1 MQPCS
6 GEPEVVRG
14 ESHIKMKYMYVN
26 NQPVKR
32 YDVDLDVA
40 VENPESRCRGEEKS
54 NQSSILKSSLKM
66 RSQFYQ
72 GVIPLEGVI
81 RPEVL
86 PLGSTTTITKGKR
99 HQV

>member
-1 MQPCS
+1 
-6 GEPEVVRG
+6 
-14 ESHIKMKYMYVN
+14 MKYMYVN

-40 VENPESRCRGEEKS
+40 VENPESCCRGEEKS

-86 PLGSTTTITKGKR
+86 PLGSMIQQQSQKAKGTR
-99 HQV
+99 YDVPGQVC